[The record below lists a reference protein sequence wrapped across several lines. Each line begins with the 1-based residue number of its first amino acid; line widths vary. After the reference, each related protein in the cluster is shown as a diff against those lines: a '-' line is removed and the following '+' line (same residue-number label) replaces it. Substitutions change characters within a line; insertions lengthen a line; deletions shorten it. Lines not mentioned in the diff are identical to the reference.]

1 MGTIHKESRQRIE
14 VLRACQAISME
25 EWTCMARALQKLDTE
40 FTGRCK
46 TLSVPFREISDRQRI
61 LYTDCLGPSK
71 SETVECAVLSS
82 DPRCSTSR
90 CSRRAAA
97 PDLRGPAGG
106 RLGGRSTGR
115 PPVVA

>member
-14 VLRACQAISME
+14 VLRGCQAISRE
-25 EWTCMARALQKLDTE
+25 EWTCMARALQELDTE

-82 DPRCSTSR
+82 DPRCATSR
-90 CSRRAAA
+90 CS
-97 PDLRGPAGG
+97 
-106 RLGGRSTGR
+106 
-115 PPVVA
+115 